1 MKIKYSIS
9 HTEKMISHTTE
20 QMIPRMVITKMH
32 IFQNINHIA
41 SSTTISGLCKRR
53 RFWLK
58 TNEFRHYQ

>member
-9 HTEKMISHTTE
+9 HSEKMISHTTE

-41 SSTTISGLCKRR
+41 SSTTISGG
-53 RFWLK
+53 FGLK
-58 TNEFRHYQ
+58 QMNSGIINKES